1 MHLRKNAKIE
11 LLRRMPLFAQF
22 STRELGEVAS
32 VADELDVKAGKE
44 LTKQG
49 RPGREF
55 FVLAEGQ
62 ADVLRDGRKVFTLGR
77 GDFFG
82 EIALIAKRPRTATVV
97 AKTPSRVLVVTDRAF
112 QSLLERHPSM
122 QTKVLVA
129 LAERVARDLL

>member
-1 MHLRKNAKIE
+1 MALRKNAKVE

-22 STRELGEVAS
+22 STRELNEVAA
-32 VADELDVKAGKE
+32 VADEVEVAEGKA

-62 ADVLRDGRKVFTLGR
+62 ADVERDGRRVFTLGR

-82 EIALIAKRPRTATVV
+82 EIALIAKRPRTATV
-97 AKTPSRVLVVTDRAF
+97 TTTSPSRVLVVTDRSF
-112 QSLLERHPSM
+112 QTLMERFPSM
-122 QTKVLVA
+122 QLKVLQT
-129 LAERVARDLL
+129 LAERVGRDLL

>member
-1 MHLRKNAKIE
+1 MPLRKNTKIE

-32 VADELDVKAGKE
+32 VADELDVPARKE

-55 FVLAEGQ
+55 FVLAEGE
-62 ADVLRDGRKVFTLGR
+62 ADVLRDGRKVFTLGH

-82 EIALIAKRPRTATVV
+82 EIALIARRPRTATVV
-97 AKTPSRVLVVTDRAF
+97 TRTPSRVLVVTDRAF
-112 QSLLERHPSM
+112 RSLLERFPSM
-122 QTKVLVA
+122 QTKVLEA

>member
-1 MHLRKNAKIE
+1 MALRKNTKIE

-22 STRELGEVAS
+22 STRELGQVAT
-32 VADELDVKAGKE
+32 VADELDVRAGKE

-55 FVLAEGQ
+55 FVLAEGE
-62 ADVLRDGRKVFTLGR
+62 AEVIRDGRKVFSLGR

-82 EIALIAKRPRTATVV
+82 EIALIARRPRTATVV
-97 AKTPSRVLVVTDRAF
+97 TRTPARVLVVTDRSF
-112 QSLLERHPSM
+112 RTLLERYPSM
-122 QTKVLVA
+122 QTKVLEA

>member
-1 MHLRKNAKIE
+1 MALRKNAKVE

-22 STRELGEVAS
+22 STRELNEVAA
-32 VADELDVKAGKE
+32 VADEVEVPKGKA

-55 FVLAEGQ
+55 FVLVEGQ
-62 ADVLRDGRKVFTLGR
+62 ADVTRDGRRVFSLGR

-82 EIALIAKRPRTATVV
+82 EIALVAKRPRTATVTTT
-97 AKTPSRVLVVTDRAF
+97 TPASVLVVTDRSF
-112 QSLLERHPSM
+112 QSLMERHPSM
-122 QTKVLVA
+122 QLKVLQA

>member
-1 MHLRKNAKIE
+1 MPLRKNTKIE

-32 VADELDVKAGKE
+32 VADELDVPARKE

-55 FVLAEGQ
+55 FVLAEGE

-82 EIALIAKRPRTATVV
+82 EIALIARRPRTATVV
-97 AKTPSRVLVVTDRAF
+97 TRAPSRVLVVTDRAF
-112 QSLLERHPSM
+112 RSLLERFPSM
-122 QTKVLVA
+122 QTKVLEA

>member
-1 MHLRKNAKIE
+1 MALRKNAKVE
-11 LLRRMPLFAQF
+11 LLRRMPLFSQF
-22 STRELGEVAS
+22 SSRELGEVAR
-32 VADELDVKAGKE
+32 VADELDVRAGKE

-55 FVLAEGQ
+55 FVLAEGE
-62 ADVLRDGRKVFTLGR
+62 ADVLRDGRKVSTLGR

-112 QSLLERHPSM
+112 QSLLERFPSM
-122 QTKVLVA
+122 RTKVLEA
-129 LAERVARDLL
+129 LADRVARDFL